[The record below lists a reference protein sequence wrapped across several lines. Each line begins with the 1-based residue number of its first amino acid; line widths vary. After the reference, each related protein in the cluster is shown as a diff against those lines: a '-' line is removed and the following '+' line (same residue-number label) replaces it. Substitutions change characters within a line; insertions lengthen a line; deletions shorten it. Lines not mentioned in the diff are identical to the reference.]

1 MNILSYMLEVYK
13 PNSESETICSFIAA
27 TPFPAIAKGESIKF
41 FSDLDDTEWLV
52 KKVVHLL
59 WEVDNKVT
67 FKTLV
72 FTE

>member
-1 MNILSYMLEVYK
+1 MSVISYMLEVYR
-13 PNSESETICSFIAA
+13 PNSESETACSFIAE
-27 TPFPAIAKGESIKF
+27 TPFPSISKGESVRF
-41 FSDLDDTEWLV
+41 FSDLDGQEWLV

-59 WEVDNKVT
+59 WEVENKIT

>member
-1 MNILSYMLEVYK
+1 MKVLSYMLEVYK
-13 PNSESETICSFIAA
+13 PNSESETLCSFIAV
-27 TPFPAIAKGESIKF
+27 TPFPAISKGESIKF
-41 FSDLDDTEWLV
+41 FTDLDDVEWLV

-72 FTE
+72 YTE

>member
-1 MNILSYMLEVYK
+1 MNIISYMLEVYR
-13 PNSESETICSFIAA
+13 PNSESETACSFIAD
-27 TPFPAIAKGESIKF
+27 TPFPSISKGESVKF
-41 FSDLDDTEWLV
+41 FSDLDGQEWLV

-59 WEVDNKVT
+59 WEVENKIT